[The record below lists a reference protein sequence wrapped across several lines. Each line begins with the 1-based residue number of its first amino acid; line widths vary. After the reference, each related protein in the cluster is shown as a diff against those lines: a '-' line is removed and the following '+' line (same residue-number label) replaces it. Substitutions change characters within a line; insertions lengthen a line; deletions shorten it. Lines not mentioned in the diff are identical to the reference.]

1 MVVLEVNFHPIKILQ
16 VAVEQEQQEEMHLL
30 QVHQVQVEQ
39 VLHLV

>member
-1 MVVLEVNFHPIKILQ
+1 MADLEVNFHPIKILL
-16 VAVEQEQQEEMHLL
+16 AEVEQEQQEEMHLL